1 MFELMLF
8 QMTKNEI
15 NQKLDKRRKQLHV
28 LMSALN
34 DLTDSL
40 DDSGSMSEDMSYETF
55 DDEDLDILTR
65 KDDAEEP
72 MSD

>member
-1 MFELMLF
+1 
-8 QMTKNEI
+8 MTKNEL
-15 NQKLDKRRKQLHV
+15 NQKLDKRQKQLHV

-40 DDSGSMSEDMSYETF
+40 DDNGSLSEDMSYETF

-65 KDDAEEP
+65 REDAEEP
-72 MSD
+72 MSE

>member
-1 MFELMLF
+1 
-8 QMTKNEI
+8 MTKNEI

-28 LMSALN
+28 LMSSLN

-40 DDSGSMSEDMSYETF
+40 DDNGSLSEDMSYETF

-65 KDDAEEP
+65 RDDIEEP
-72 MSD
+72 MSE

>member
-1 MFELMLF
+1 
-8 QMTKNEI
+8 MTKNEL
-15 NQKLDKRRKQLHV
+15 NQKLDKRQKQLHV

-40 DDSGSMSEDMSYETF
+40 DDNGSLSEDMSYETF

-65 KDDAEEP
+65 REDVEEP
-72 MSD
+72 MSE

>member
-1 MFELMLF
+1 
-8 QMTKNEI
+8 MTKNEI
-15 NQKLDKRRKQLHV
+15 NQKLDKRRKQMHV

-40 DDSGSMSEDMSYETF
+40 KDNGSLSEDMSYETF

-65 KDDAEEP
+65 REDIEEP
-72 MSD
+72 MSE

>member
-1 MFELMLF
+1 
-8 QMTKNEI
+8 MTKNEI

-40 DDSGSMSEDMSYETF
+40 DECSLSEDMSYETF

-65 KDDAEEP
+65 REDVEEP
-72 MSD
+72 MSE

>member
-1 MFELMLF
+1 
-8 QMTKNEI
+8 MTKSEL

-40 DDSGSMSEDMSYETF
+40 DDNGSLSEDMSYETF

-65 KDDAEEP
+65 REDAEEP
-72 MSD
+72 MSE

>member
-1 MFELMLF
+1 
-8 QMTKNEI
+8 MTKNEI

-28 LMSALN
+28 LMSSLN

-40 DDSGSMSEDMSYETF
+40 DENGSLSEDMSYETF

-65 KDDAEEP
+65 REDIEEP
-72 MSD
+72 MSE

>member
-1 MFELMLF
+1 
-8 QMTKNEI
+8 MTKSEI

-28 LMSALN
+28 LMSSLN

-40 DDSGSMSEDMSYETF
+40 DDNGSLSEDMSYETF

-65 KDDAEEP
+65 RDDVEEP
-72 MSD
+72 MSE